1 MHVPC
6 YLSNHKCM
14 LKLIMQSL
22 VSTVQYFIFTKHFT
36 MASAGLH
43 GFKVYDAER
52 YKRSDQTVFNKHPDN
67 FQN

>member
-1 MHVPC
+1 
-6 YLSNHKCM
+6 
-14 LKLIMQSL
+14 
-22 VSTVQYFIFTKHFT
+22 

-67 FQN
+67 FQNQTQTVYNSYIFKYNFERVIGQMRIWKEVMEFFHP